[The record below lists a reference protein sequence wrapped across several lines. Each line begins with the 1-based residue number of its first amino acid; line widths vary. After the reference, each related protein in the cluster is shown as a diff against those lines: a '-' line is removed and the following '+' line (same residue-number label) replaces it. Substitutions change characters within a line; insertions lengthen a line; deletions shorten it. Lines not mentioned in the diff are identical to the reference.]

1 MTSSDSSPKSGSA
14 DPRVA
19 PLDWPRNHGR
29 VDEVLNDIAAKLAR
43 RRKRRIRQSGAALVL
58 GFFVF
63 AGAWGVPWMTSTGHV
78 GSPAATRQSLAL
90 ADGSTA
96 ELNARTRLKTDFRY
110 GRRHL
115 SLEEGEVFFSVVKD
129 AGRPF
134 LVETPAGLV
143 RVTGTQFNIR
153 LAPQGDTE
161 ITLIEGSVEFA
172 PADRTTGESS
182 VQAVALSAGRQL
194 RSTTESVEV
203 RTLDSVRSR
212 RRNGLAAGTSRS
224 GRSDPGGSRKPI
236 HVLSR
241 EVHHGGARDRRLE
254 DGRQLSARRLA
265 GLSGISLPS
274 ARRPG
279 GTGIR
284 RSLSRHRPLRP
295 DRRR

>member
-58 GFFVF
+58 GLFVF
-63 AGAWGVPWMTSTGHV
+63 AGAWGVPWMSSTGHI
-78 GSPAATRQSLAL
+78 GTPAATRQSLAL

-129 AGRPF
+129 TDRPF

-153 LAPQGDTE
+153 LAPQGETE

-182 VQAVALSAGRQL
+182 VHAVALSAGRQL

-203 RTLDSVRSR
+203 RTLTPSALDDATAWR
-212 RRNGLAAGTSRS
+212 RGRLVLDDLTLAEVANRFTSYHGKSITVAPEIAALRM
-224 GRSDPGGSRKPI
+224 GGSCPLDDLPGFLEFLSQALAVRVVRVSEEAY
-236 HVLSR
+236 HVT
-241 EVHHGGARDRRLE
+241 AR
-254 DGRQLSARRLA
+254 
-265 GLSGISLPS
+265 
-274 ARRPG
+274 
-279 GTGIR
+279 
-284 RSLSRHRPLRP
+284 
-295 DRRR
+295 